1 LQDSVKREKRTGT
14 MKLLKA
20 GEWKVLMTGLF
31 LLFFTLSCFTTMF
44 AGERRLKAADFSLK
58 DLNGEEIQLY
68 DLLGEAPIVINFWA
82 TWCKPCMKELP
93 HLNQI
98 FLDYRERGVKVL
110 AISEDSP
117 WSVSKVKSTVAGN
130 RFEFMVLLD
139 TNGKVLRKYGLLG
152 TPYTF
157 VLNPEGEILY
167 KHFGYRPGDENSLR
181 KEIDKALAPDEEE
194 VIEEGK
200 ASD

>member
-1 LQDSVKREKRTGT
+1 MRH
-14 MKLLKA
+14 LKA
-20 GEWKVLMTGLF
+20 EGWKVLMTGLF
-31 LLFFTLSCFTTMF
+31 LLVFTLSCFTPMF
-44 AGERRLKAADFSLK
+44 AGESTLKAADFSLK
-58 DLNGEEIQLY
+58 DLNGEEVQLSE
-68 DLLGEAPIVINFWA
+68 LLGEAPIVINFWA

-117 WSVSKVKSTVAGN
+117 WSVSKVKSTVSGN

-139 TNGKVLRKYGLLG
+139 TNGEVMRRYGLLG

-157 VLNPEGEILY
+157 VLSPEGEILY
-167 KHFGYRPGDENSLR
+167 KHFGYRPGDEDSLR
-181 KEIDKALAPDEEE
+181 KEIDRALAPDEEG

-200 ASD
+200 ASG